1 MSSSEHVVL
10 IASLPIAEGK
20 VEEAVSALNRCAT
33 AVHQEEEGVL
43 RYALHRDTANPN
55 RLVMIEVY
63 DDQAALEAHGK
74 TPHLQELMGALKGLL
89 DGRPEMSVLSPIPAG
104 DQSKGVL
111 A

>member
-1 MSSSEHVVL
+1 MSQHVVL

-20 VEEAVSALNRCAT
+20 MEEAVSALNRCAS
-33 AVHQEEEGVL
+33 AVHQEEDGVL
-43 RYALHRDTANPN
+43 RYALHRDKSNPN

-63 DDQAALEAHGK
+63 EDQAALDAHGK
-74 TPHLQELMGALKGLL
+74 TPHLQELMGALGGLL
-89 DGRPEMSVLSPIPAG
+89 DGRPEMSVLDPVPAG